1 MRYSV
6 LGFNQEEL
14 LKNGLDLTDT
24 LLLDYIYTAC
34 ASPSMKR
41 THDDNDQ
48 PYVWLQ
54 HKKLLEDLPII
65 GIGEEALKKRLY
77 KLADK
82 GLLVSLVKNDEIRGR
97 RTYYTITTQ
106 CEKLR
111 FSDQVYLNTLS
122 QERPSV
128 SGYTSDNK
136 LNIDNKLED
145 NFTNVKL
152 EQPTVT
158 PEQPKRRVRLVD
170 TPNDIQDTDSVNKSA
185 RKKDLYTNCLTEID
199 KFTDDEEIRDML
211 KVYLPIRL
219 SRRDIALN
227 LPTFRGMLKRLS
239 RVATTRE
246 DKINSI
252 QKSIDKQYPTFYE
265 VRQYNNRKKFAE
277 GDGLKMGISQN
288 EEIAD
293 EVF

>member
-6 LGFNQEEL
+6 LGFSQEEL

-24 LLLDYIYTAC
+24 LLLDYVYTAC

-97 RTYYTITTQ
+97 RTYYTITIQ

-111 FSDQVYLNTLS
+111 FSDQVYSDTLG

-128 SGYTSDNK
+128 SEYTSDNK

-158 PEQPKRRVRLVD
+158 PEHPRRNKLIDTHESIKETVRD
-170 TPNDIQDTDSVNKSA
+170 TTSISKPARRKNLYEKCMDKIDELIEDTD
-185 RKKDLYTNCLTEID
+185 
-199 KFTDDEEIRDML
+199 L
-211 KVYLPIRL
+211 K
-219 SRRDIALN
+219 
-227 LPTFRGMLKRLS
+227 
-239 RVATTRE
+239 
-246 DKINSI
+246 
-252 QKSIDKQYPTFYE
+252 
-265 VRQYNNRKKFAE
+265 
-277 GDGLKMGISQN
+277 
-288 EEIAD
+288 
-293 EVF
+293 